1 MRSQRCQPAFP
12 SPLESDIST
21 NTAQQSLGKQDLFQL
36 TSFESSLE
44 RREGSEDVT
53 PVLFEEE
60 RTWEKE
66 ARDVKKRVLGLVTR
80 LKDSRAE
87 SEENIPSSLLRE
99 HSSLKSSQLLG
110 QVEGLALEI
119 ARLSQCLRSKQRAL
133 DQATAENSLLH
144 RKLARVTDLIDRYE
158 QQHISPE
165 TVEAVPTCQGCNLL

>member
-1 MRSQRCQPAFP
+1 MRSQRCQPNFP

-60 RTWEKE
+60 RPWEKDTRE
-66 ARDVKKRVLGLVTR
+66 LQKRVEGLLTR
-80 LKDSRAE
+80 LKDSRAD

-99 HSSLKSSQLLG
+99 HSSLKSSQLAG
-110 QVEGLALEI
+110 QIEGLAFEI
-119 ARLSQCLRSKQRAL
+119 ARLSSCLRSKQRAL

-144 RKLARVTDLIDRYE
+144 RKLTRMTDLIDHYE
-158 QQHISPE
+158 EHISLE
-165 TVEAVPTCQGCNLL
+165 TVEAVPTCQGCKLL